1 MGPNKNLFNL
11 DSQTTVNISE
21 FNPLKNTISGKI
33 EKSLM
38 KLVVDDKD
46 KVIGAHMLGN
56 DAPEIIQG
64 IAVAIKAG
72 ASKKDFDETIGIHP
86 TAAEEFVT
94 MK

>member
-1 MGPNKNLFNL
+1 
-11 DSQTTVNISE
+11 
-21 FNPLKNTISGKI
+21 
-33 EKSLM
+33 M